1 MTTNDRLA
9 RGREAIRRQV
19 GSHTAVETPPDV
31 RGMGA
36 ETAEYTAPM
45 IDPQWIDAWKMFVD
59 RDGNEYGVPVRL
71 PKGQWSN
78 GGPNALEQ
86 QRRPDGGFWFT
97 TVEPERLAA
106 EAKHECFVGECR
118 KRAPTLI
125 KLVGHVEAF
134 HHEEAEAYAA
144 VLKKIKEQVA
154 NEDPRL
160 QRVLASLKQ
169 GVAATTEE
177 EVETEVY
184 AASRCH
190 SCGEE
195 IVGRLGDHAWD
206 ASLGSGS

>member
-1 MTTNDRLA
+1 MTTDDRLA

-36 ETAEYTAPM
+36 ETAEYTKPM

-97 TVEPERLAA
+97 TLEPERKAP
-106 EAKHECFVGECR
+106 EKKHECFVGECT
-118 KRAPTLI
+118 KRAETLI

-134 HHEEAEAYAA
+134 HHEEASAYAA
-144 VLKKIKEQVA
+144 VLKQIKEQVA

-160 QRVLASLKQ
+160 QRVLASLGQ
-169 GVAATTEE
+169 ESQAPAS
-177 EVETEVY
+177 EVTL
-184 AASRCH
+184 CH

-195 IVGRLGDHAWD
+195 IVGRLGDHTCAKVAERAD
-206 ASLGSGS
+206 